1 MTDKLPEL
9 TEEQFLNQIIQLA
22 HICGWACAHFRP
34 AMTTHGWRTPVSA
47 DGRGF
52 VDLVLVKE
60 GCPVIFAECKR
71 AKGKLTP
78 EQEQWQELLKSVPGI
93 KCFVW
98 RPDDLEAIA
107 ETLRGQ
113 DGN

>member
-1 MTDKLPEL
+1 MKDKLPEL
-9 TEEQFLNQIIQLA
+9 TEEQFLRQVIDLA
-22 HICGWACAHFRP
+22 HICGYAAAHFRA

-52 VDLVLVKE
+52 VDLVLAKE

-71 AKGKLTP
+71 RLGKLTP

-93 KCFVW
+93 RYFVW

-107 ETLRGQ
+107 SELRGEE
-113 DGN
+113 